1 MDSKPPENIMGTMP
15 ISRLIIRNGAPLILS
30 LLANTLYN
38 FVDSVF
44 VSHVSEKALTALIL
58 AAPIQILMG
67 ALGGGIAIGLN
78 AAVSKALGAK
88 NPREVR
94 ETASAAML
102 MGVVAS
108 LLIAVSCLL
117 AIVPY
122 FQWQASGDVEIAA
135 YGVSYMRVCMLF
147 SLGVMGQ
154 WVFDRFLIATGK
166 SMLFLATLGC
176 AAGVNLILD
185 PIFIFGYFGVPAMGT
200 TGAAIATIIAQFSG
214 ALLGVILNIRL
225 NKEIPIVFTLRV
237 RFSCIA
243 NILRVGI
250 PQTAT
255 QGITSFI
262 GIFLN
267 TILIGFSST
276 AVAVFGIC
284 SRAGHIVS
292 IGVHGINNGLIPIV
306 AYNYGAKQRARIEE
320 SIKWAVIYSFVI
332 MLLMC
337 LPLELVPAQILRLF
351 DASENMMRIGVPA
364 IRILA
369 FSYMISSFCF
379 VMSALFQALGR
390 GMYSMY
396 LTLGKQVVFLIPL
409 AAIFARTGN
418 LNLVW
423 TAFILTELLLIP
435 PGLYLLGRVR
445 NRILNTLE
453 VLK

>member
-1 MDSKPPENIMGTMP
+1 MDSKAPENIMGTMP
-15 ISRLIIRNGAPLILS
+15 VSRLIIRNGAPLILS

-44 VSHVSEKALTALIL
+44 VSHVNEKALTALML
-58 AAPIQILMG
+58 ASPVQMLMG
-67 ALGGGIAIGLN
+67 SLGGGIAIGLN

-88 NPREVR
+88 NLREVR

-102 MGVVAS
+102 MGVAAS
-108 LLIAVSCLL
+108 LLIAVSCLV

-122 FQWQASGDVEIAA
+122 FQWQATGDVEIAA

-185 PIFIFGYFGVPAMGT
+185 PLFIFGYFGLPAMGT
-200 TGAAIATIIAQFSG
+200 TGAAIATVIAQFSG
-214 ALLGVILNIRL
+214 ALLGVVLNVRF
-225 NKEIPIVFTLRV
+225 NKEIPLVFTLRV
-237 RFSCIA
+237 RFSCVA

-250 PQTAT
+250 PRAVT
-255 QGITSFI
+255 QSAASFM

-276 AVAVFGIC
+276 AVAVFGVC
-284 SRAGHIVS
+284 SRAGNIVT

-306 AYNYGAKQRARIEE
+306 AYNYGAKRHGRIEE
-320 SIKWAVIYSFVI
+320 SVKWALIYSFVI

-337 LPLELVPAQILRLF
+337 LPLELWPAQILRLF
-351 DASENMMRIGVPA
+351 DASEYMTRIGVPA
-364 IRILA
+364 IRIMA
-369 FSYMISSFCF
+369 FSYVISSFCF

-396 LTLGKQVVFLIPL
+396 LTLGKQAVLLLL
-409 AAIFARTGN
+409 AAFFARTGN
-418 LNLVW
+418 LNFVW
-423 TAFILTELLLIP
+423 TAFILTEFLLIP

-445 NRILNTLE
+445 KRILNTLE